1 MAICMKLSPH
11 ICEDFCPPSPSQVSE
26 EGDRR
31 GKSRATTVIAFR
43 VLDETA
49 AVIKRL
55 AGKSG
60 EGNVSDWLR
69 RLVETQA
76 LRKR

>member
-11 ICEDFCPPSPSQVSE
+11 VCEDSCQPSPSQVSMA
-26 EGDRR
+26 GNRR
-31 GKSRATTVIAFR
+31 GRSRRTTVVAIRLPDGWAQK
-43 VLDETA
+43 LKSLA
-49 AVIKRL
+49 A
-55 AGKSG
+55 KSG
-60 EGNVSDWLR
+60 EGSVNDYLR

>member
-11 ICEDFCPPSPSQVSE
+11 ICEDSCPPSPSQVSE
-26 EGDRR
+26 EGNR
-31 GKSRATTVIAFR
+31 GAKSRVTTVIALR
-43 VLDETA
+43 VPDEVA
-49 AVIKRL
+49 AEIKRL

-69 RLVETQA
+69 NLVQTQA

>member
-11 ICEDFCPPSPSQVSE
+11 ICEDSCPPSPSQVSK
-26 EGDRR
+26 GGNR
-31 GKSRATTVIAFR
+31 GGRSRVTTVIALR
-43 VLDETA
+43 VLDEMA
-49 AVIKRL
+49 ADVKRL

-69 RLVETQA
+69 NLIQTQA

>member
-1 MAICMKLSPH
+1 MKLSPH
-11 ICEDFCPPSPSQVSE
+11 VCEDSCPPSPSQVSKE
-26 EGDRR
+26 RDRG

-49 AVIKRL
+49 AGIKRL
-55 AGKSG
+55 ASNSG